1 LCDSFVI
8 GAYSEA
14 IFLVS
19 NMMVSQTMKFAVLR
33 GAKSEST
40 CTQVSLMKMKM
51 KAEGKDSIPQVYY
64 FSLSLWLII
73 VVAIYV

>member
-1 LCDSFVI
+1 
-8 GAYSEA
+8 
-14 IFLVS
+14 
-19 NMMVSQTMKFAVLR
+19 MKFAVLR

-40 CTQVSLMKMKM
+40 STQVSLMKMKM

-64 FSLSLWLII
+64 FSLSLWLIM